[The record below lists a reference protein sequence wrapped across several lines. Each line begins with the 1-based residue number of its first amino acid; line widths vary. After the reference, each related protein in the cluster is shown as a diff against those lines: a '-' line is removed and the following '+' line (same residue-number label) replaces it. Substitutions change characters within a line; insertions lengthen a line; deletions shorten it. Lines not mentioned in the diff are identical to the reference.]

1 MTYHQILLWI
11 QDNVVYIKMTLKEKY
26 QIAYFDEEGCMKVV
40 ECNDLIS
47 GVLKIN
53 ACELVK

>member
-1 MTYHQILLWI
+1 MLLWI

-53 ACELVK
+53 ECELVK